1 MTGSVS
7 RLPNG
12 APNGGDGVPPLDVYK
27 VAVEEYRFQATFNW
41 SRTQYTLVFNTGILA
56 AAAAV
61 ASRPGRGAALVF
73 LFGVVA
79 CVLSAGIV
87 RTQHGYYRAARD
99 RMRAVEEAVGI
110 PQGQRT
116 DTTSTLGHRHRHR
129 TVSVNQLVYLLL
141 AGLAAGDGIGAVLIA
156 LR

>member
-7 RLPNG
+7 RLPDG
-12 APNGGDGVPPLDVYK
+12 PPSDGSGVPPTDIYQ

-41 SRTQYTLVFNTGILA
+41 SRTQYTLVFNTGILV

-61 ASRPGRGAALVF
+61 ASRPGHGAAVVF
-73 LFGVVA
+73 AFGVLA
-79 CVLSAGIV
+79 CALSAGIV

-99 RMRAVEEAVGI
+99 RMRAVEKAVGI
-110 PQGQRT
+110 PEGQRT
-116 DTTSTLGHRHRHR
+116 DTTSTLGRRQR
-129 TVSVNQLVYLLL
+129 KVSVNQFVYLLL
-141 AGLAAGDGIGAVLIA
+141 AGLAVGDTVGAVLIA